1 MKRLYVGNLNFAATE
16 DEIRSTFEAHG
27 EVESVHLVMDRET
40 GRSRGFAFVEM
51 VEEEQAEQAIAAL
64 NGSNVGGRDLVVN
77 EARPRPDRGGG
88 GGGGGGFGRPEGG
101 RRGSRGG
108 GGPRW

>member
-64 NGSNVGGRDLVVN
+64 NGQNVGGRDLVVN

-88 GGGGGGFGRPEGG
+88 GGGFGRPEGG
-101 RRGSRGG
+101 RRGSRG
-108 GGPRW
+108 PRW